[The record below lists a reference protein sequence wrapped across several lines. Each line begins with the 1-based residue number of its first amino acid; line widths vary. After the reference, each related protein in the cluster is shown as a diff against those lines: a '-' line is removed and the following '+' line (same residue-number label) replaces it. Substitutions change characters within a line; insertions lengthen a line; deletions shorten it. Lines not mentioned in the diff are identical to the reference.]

1 MIDMSEQIFIMHK
14 KFMLYGGEIK
24 RKMFINYIFFGGGGY
39 DFLITLD

>member
-24 RKMFINYIFFGGGGY
+24 RKMFINYIFLGGGGY

>member
-24 RKMFINYIFFGGGGY
+24 RKMFINYILGGGY

>member
-24 RKMFINYIFFGGGGY
+24 RKMLQIIFFIGGGGY